1 MSINNIVKHIVNHG
15 LHDCLVSRAMVRMV
29 AVLPRPVTRN
39 TSTMAPAVVAA
50 TSLEPGGGA
59 QAGSGEKMM

>member
-1 MSINNIVKHIVNHG
+1 M
-15 LHDCLVSRAMVRMV
+15 CLVSRAIVRMV
-29 AVLPRPVTRN
+29 AVLPRPVTTN

-50 TSLEPGGGA
+50 TSLEPGGGP

>member
-1 MSINNIVKHIVNHG
+1 M
-15 LHDCLVSRAMVRMV
+15 CLVSRAIVRMV

-50 TSLEPGGGA
+50 TSLEPGGGP
-59 QAGSGEKMM
+59 QEGSGEKMM